1 MKKYTQILS
10 ILTLSIVISGQELDQ
25 AFLNSLPEDIQQDIA
40 NKTKE
45 QSSLDDPIYRSIESQ
60 TELEKKKLK
69 DLKKRLEEDLKYLEE
84 RLSEDEYDPASKD
97 LMLFGSDFFSTYQS
111 TYMPIN
117 EPNLSPTYI
126 LDFGDVLDIQLIG
139 QRDENESFQ
148 IKRDGSINLPDIG
161 PVVIAGL
168 SLNDAVSLIKSKVSS
183 TYIGTEAFIT
193 LNEVRDIN
201 VLVSGNAYNPG
212 IYTVSGNSNLLH
224 VLGVAGGIN
233 EHGSYREINLIR
245 NQEVIETLDMYDV
258 LITGFYKSKISL
270 KSGDIIFVNPVK
282 KLVNIDGA
290 VKIPAKYEL
299 LDSQSLFELISYSNG
314 VTSDA
319 DLKNIYLD
327 RILNGKIESL
337 PITNI
342 SQFRNI
348 IANDGDSIYIR
359 KHKFRN
365 VKINGA
371 VLKPGRYLMADG
383 ESLNDLIKKS
393 GGFTENAYPFGAV
406 YENQTAFIINKM
418 AKDKLYEE
426 FIDNIITVSQ
436 KNPTGNFDLTAV
448 VELTKNLKDSMP
460 NGRVVVDLLDELATE
475 KLVIKD
481 GDTLTI
487 PEKSDHIYIYGEL
500 NYEGAL
506 KYDENMDIDFYINK
520 AGGLKENANRD
531 SIYVLHPNGDTQRFD
546 IGRKNI
552 FQNSPTSE
560 QMQLHPGSI
569 IFVPRGIDNSAT
581 NRLAAQAYVSILG
594 NIGIALASL
603 SSIKN
608 N

>member
-1 MKKYTQILS
+1 M
-10 ILTLSIVISGQELDQ
+10 
-25 AFLNSLPEDIQQDIA
+25 
-40 NKTKE
+40 
-45 QSSLDDPIYRSIESQ
+45 
-60 TELEKKKLK
+60 
-69 DLKKRLEEDLKYLEE
+69 
-84 RLSEDEYDPASKD
+84 
-97 LMLFGSDFFSTYQS
+97 
-111 TYMPIN
+111 
-117 EPNLSPTYI
+117 
-126 LDFGDVLDIQLIG
+126 
-139 QRDENESFQ
+139 
-148 IKRDGSINLPDIG
+148 
-161 PVVIAGL
+161 
-168 SLNDAVSLIKSKVSS
+168 
-183 TYIGTEAFIT
+183 
-193 LNEVRDIN
+193 
-201 VLVSGNAYNPG
+201 
-212 IYTVSGNSNLLH
+212 
-224 VLGVAGGIN
+224 
-233 EHGSYREINLIR
+233 
-245 NQEVIETLDMYDV
+245 
-258 LITGFYKSKISL
+258 
-270 KSGDIIFVNPVK
+270 
-282 KLVNIDGA
+282 
-290 VKIPAKYEL
+290 
-299 LDSQSLFELISYSNG
+299 LDSQSLFDLISYSNG

-500 NYEGAL
+500 NYEGA
-506 KYDENMDIDFYINK
+506 
-520 AGGLKENANRD
+520 
-531 SIYVLHPNGDTQRFD
+531 
-546 IGRKNI
+546 
-552 FQNSPTSE
+552 
-560 QMQLHPGSI
+560 
-569 IFVPRGIDNSAT
+569 
-581 NRLAAQAYVSILG
+581 
-594 NIGIALASL
+594 
-603 SSIKN
+603 
-608 N
+608 

>member
-299 LDSQSLFELISYSNG
+299 LDSQSLFDLISYSNG

>member
-161 PVVIAGL
+161 PIVIAGL
-168 SLNDAVSLIKSKVSS
+168 SLNDAVSLIKSKVNS

-299 LDSQSLFELISYSNG
+299 LDSQSLYDLISYSNG

-383 ESLNDLIKKS
+383 ESINDLIKKS

-448 VELTKNLKDSMP
+448 VELTQNLKDSMP